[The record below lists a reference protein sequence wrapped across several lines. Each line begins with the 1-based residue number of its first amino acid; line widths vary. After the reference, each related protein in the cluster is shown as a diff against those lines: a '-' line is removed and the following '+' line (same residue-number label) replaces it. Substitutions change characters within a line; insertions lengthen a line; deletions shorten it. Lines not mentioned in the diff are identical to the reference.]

1 MHLKGAIKYILEKS
15 NFKIFANSL
24 RMLKENKN
32 SNKLINIPE
41 KMTDDEQSKIRYFL
55 GKRSDNPDNIDW
67 IPTSFNHN
75 QARTK
80 SKTIKF
86 DQRR

>member
-1 MHLKGAIKYILEKS
+1 
-15 NFKIFANSL
+15 
-24 RMLKENKN
+24 MLKENKN

-41 KMTDDEQSKIRYFL
+41 KMTDDEQSKILYFL
-55 GKRSDNPDNIDW
+55 GKRSDDPDNIDW

>member
-1 MHLKGAIKYILEKS
+1 
-15 NFKIFANSL
+15 
-24 RMLKENKN
+24 MLKENKN

-55 GKRSDNPDNIDW
+55 GKRSDDPDNIDW

-75 QARTK
+75 QTRTK
-80 SKTIKF
+80 SKTIKC